1 LAPLRMPERLRI
13 ELSSKSFG
21 TIFSGDPKANAEHVL
36 KLIKSRHPPKVII
49 VGDFTLKVFS
59 DSGFHPD
66 LGIFDK
72 RTKRSAFVGPN
83 DFNEKISN
91 PAGQITDEA
100 VAAIRRLLS
109 APLPS
114 TLFVEGE
121 EDLLALP
128 AIVQAPKGSF
138 IIYGLPGEGI
148 VVVTADK
155 KTKEKINDLISQ
167 FERTS

>member
-1 LAPLRMPERLRI
+1 LAPLRMPERLRA

-21 TIFSGDPKANAEHVL
+21 TFFSGDPKANAENIL

-59 DSGFHPD
+59 DSGFRPD

-72 RTKRSAFVGPN
+72 KTKRSEFIGPD

-100 VAAIRRLLS
+100 VASIKRLLS
-109 APLPS
+109 ATLPS
-114 TLFVEGE
+114 TLFIEGE
-121 EDLLALP
+121 EDLLAIP
-128 AIVQAPKGSF
+128 AIAQAPEGSF
-138 IIYGLPGEGI
+138 IIYGLPNEGI

-155 KTKEKINDLISQ
+155 KTKEKINNLISQ
-167 FERTS
+167 FERTG